1 MTSFETRVAR
11 PQPHSGVLAIDAYVP
26 GKSKALGFT
35 GTIHKLSSN
44 ETPLGPSPLA
54 KAAFHTASET
64 LSVYPEGTA
73 LLLRE
78 AIGRTHG
85 LDPAHIVCGAGSD
98 ELLMLLASIY
108 CEPGDEGIYTTHGFL
123 VYRIAILSAGGVPVV
138 VPETNFTVDV
148 DAILAAVTAKTKI
161 VYLANPANPTGTYLS
176 GDEIERLAK
185 GLPPHVLLVID
196 GAYAEYA
203 GAPDFDS
210 SFALPQARENVVV
223 TRTFSKIHGLAAL
236 RLGWCFAPAAVC
248 DALNRVR
255 GPFNVN
261 DPAIRAG
268 VAAIGDQ
275 DHIERSQAHNRHW
288 VGELSREIAALGF
301 PVTPSQANFILVHFA
316 SPAEAKAADVFFT
329 ARGLILRAVGSYGLP
344 QCLRLSIG
352 TPLANGLILEA
363 FAAFAADRTSSRA

>member
-1 MTSFETRVAR
+1 MTSSKPLLGR
-11 PQPHSGVLAIDAYVP
+11 PQPHAGVLAIDAYVP
-26 GKSKALGFT
+26 GKSKAVGFT
-35 GTIHKLSSN
+35 GTIHKLSAN

-54 KAAFHTASET
+54 KAAFQTAVNS
-64 LSVYPEGTA
+64 LAVYPEGTA
-73 LLLRE
+73 RLLRE
-78 AIGRTHG
+78 AIGRAHG
-85 LDPAHIVCGAGSD
+85 LDPALIVCGAGSD
-98 ELLMLLASIY
+98 ELLIMLASIY
-108 CEPGDEGIYTTHGFL
+108 CEPGDEGIYTGYGFL
-123 VYRIAILSAGGVPVV
+123 IYRIAILGAGGVPVV
-138 VPETNFTVDV
+138 VPEPDFTVDA

-161 VYLANPANPTGTYLS
+161 VYIANPGNPTGTYLP
-176 GDEIERLAK
+176 GHEVERLAK

-203 GAPDFDS
+203 SAPDFDS
-210 SFALPQARENVVV
+210 GFVLAQARENVVV

-236 RLGWCFAPAAVC
+236 RLGWCLAPAAIC

-261 DPAIRAG
+261 DAAIRAG
-268 VAAIGDQ
+268 AAAIGDL
-275 DHIERSQAHNRHW
+275 DHIERSQAHTRHW
-288 VGELSREIAALGF
+288 VSELSREITALGF

-316 SPAEAKAADVFFT
+316 DASEAKAADLFFT

-363 FAAFAADRTSSRA
+363 FAAFAAERTASRG